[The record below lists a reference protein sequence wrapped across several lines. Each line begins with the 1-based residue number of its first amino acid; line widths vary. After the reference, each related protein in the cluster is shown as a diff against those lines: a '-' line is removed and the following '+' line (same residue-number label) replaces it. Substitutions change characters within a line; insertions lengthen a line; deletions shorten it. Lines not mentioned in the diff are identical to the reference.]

1 MIYITQLI
9 FIEAGREELFHQFED
24 IVIPLIPK
32 YNGKLLIRVRPTDES
47 IIESSI
53 EKPYEIHLVQ
63 FDSEKELEN
72 FTKDEERARFLYL
85 KKESV
90 KSILL
95 IIGSSPAT

>member
-9 FIEAGREELFHQFED
+9 FIEAGKEELFNQFED

-32 YNGKLLIRVRPTDES
+32 YSGKLLIRVRPNEGS

-53 EKPYEIHLVQ
+53 EKPYEIHLVE
-63 FDSEKELEN
+63 FPSEEELES
-72 FTKDEERARFLYL
+72 FTRDEERERFLYL

-95 IIGSSPAT
+95 IIGSAPTT